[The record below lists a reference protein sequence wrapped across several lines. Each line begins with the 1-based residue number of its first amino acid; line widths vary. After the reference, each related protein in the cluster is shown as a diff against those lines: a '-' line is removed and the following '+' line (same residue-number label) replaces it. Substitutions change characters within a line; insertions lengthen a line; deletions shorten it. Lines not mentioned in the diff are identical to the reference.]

1 MTNTERILEIYQHQ
15 MTQTTRVFFAF
26 LAFTILLMVFL
37 TIYKK
42 KQRESFWIVGV
53 TLFVSILLLV
63 SFNVLDL
70 SKRLDLI
77 IAGWGVIFSGFY
89 VYAGESVHKKFSKT
103 IAEDI
108 SEVKQ
113 KANQEEPDENVE
125 VQNNEQINVEP
136 SKDDKDNQLANVNE
150 VPSWTEILPP
160 MLETELAIK
169 VFDRAREKKLL
180 TVEDGCLKWH
190 GKSKVLLAY
199 MCGRIYCNDYS
210 EYDQIERKNFWKEG
224 EDSFPET
231 ELNSLFRETS
241 IGQSRRNQVW
251 KKCPEGFRTINTF
264 FD

>member
-160 MLETELAIK
+160 MLETKLAIK
-169 VFDRAREKKLL
+169 VFDRARKKKLL

-190 GKSKVLLAY
+190 GKKVLLAY
-199 MCGRIYCNDYS
+199 MCGRIYCNDCS
-210 EYDQIERKNFWKEG
+210 EYNKNTGKNFWKQG
-224 EDSFPET
+224 NDLFPNT
-231 ELNSLFRETS
+231 ALNSLFGEKS
-241 IGQSRRNQVW
+241 LAQSRKSREW
-251 KKCPEGFRTINTF
+251 ETCPKGFRTINAF